1 MARYTKSADGS
12 YHIHGKRFMILIGTR
27 AQVWHGTAYK
37 TSGGLKK
44 GHLMQN
50 KSGRIVS
57 EKKHQTAKREN
68 RLLKHGYGTKK
79 GKFGW
84 VKTNSKKHRSKK
96 HHSKKHRKSMR
107 GGMNSS
113 NNSHSSSASTDSTS
127 TTDNSANMQKMMLAK
142 MQSGQDTTSNTS
154 MKGGA
159 APIVVGRFTAPLSE
173 QSKASYASLEERV
186 AKSKANDALRIQ
198 ASRKANAERNAAMA
212 AAKAKEQAAEQGLTM

>member
-12 YHIHGKRFMILIGTR
+12 YHIHGKKFMVLIGTR

-44 GHLMQN
+44 GELMQN

-57 EKKHQTAKREN
+57 EKKHQSAKREN

-84 VKTNSKKHRSKK
+84 IKTGSKKHR
-96 HHSKKHRKSMR
+96 SKKHRKSMR

-113 NNSHSSSASTDSTS
+113 NNTHSSSATTDSS
-127 TTDNSANMQKMMLAK
+127 TTDSSTQPSMQQQMMMAK
-142 MQSGQDTTSNTS
+142 MQSGQST
-154 MKGGA
+154 K
-159 APIVVGRFTAPLSE
+159 
-173 QSKASYASLEERV
+173 
-186 AKSKANDALRIQ
+186 
-198 ASRKANAERNAAMA
+198 
-212 AAKAKEQAAEQGLTM
+212 

>member
-1 MARYTKSADGS
+1 MARYTKSSDGS
-12 YHIHGKRFMILIGTR
+12 YHIHGKKFMVLIGTR

-84 VKTNSKKHRSKK
+84 VKTGSKKNR
-96 HHSKKHRKSMR
+96 SKKHRKSMR

-142 MQSGQDTTSNTS
+142 MQSGQDTTT
-154 MKGGA
+154 
-159 APIVVGRFTAPLSE
+159 TAT
-173 QSKASYASLEERV
+173 K
-186 AKSKANDALRIQ
+186 
-198 ASRKANAERNAAMA
+198 
-212 AAKAKEQAAEQGLTM
+212 

>member
-12 YHIHGKRFMILIGTR
+12 YHIHGKKFMTLIGTR

-57 EKKHQTAKREN
+57 EKKHHSAKREN

-84 VKTNSKKHRSKK
+84 VKTGSKKHRSKK
-96 HHSKKHRKSMR
+96 NRKSMR

-113 NNSHSSSASTDSTS
+113 GNSHTNSSSTDSTS
-127 TTDNSANMQKMMLAK
+127 TTDNSADMQKMMLVKA
-142 MQSGQDTTSNTS
+142 QANQDTTGNTG

-159 APIVVGRFTAPLSE
+159 NLKFTPYVAPNYSKKD
-173 QSKASYASLEERV
+173 KASDDAMEARIAAIKARSDT
-186 AKSKANDALRIQ
+186 SKVVNVPP
-198 ASRKANAERNAAMA
+198 M
-212 AAKAKEQAAEQGLTM
+212 

>member
-12 YHIHGKRFMILIGTR
+12 YHIHGKKFMVLIGTR

-44 GHLMQN
+44 DHLMQN

-57 EKKHQTAKREN
+57 EKKHQSAKREN

-84 VKTNSKKHRSKK
+84 IKTGSRKHR
-96 HHSKKHRKSMR
+96 SKKHRKSMR

-113 NNSHSSSASTDSTS
+113 TDSHANSSSITGGSSTDMQAMMQQMQANQGGS
-127 TTDNSANMQKMMLAK
+127 TTK
-142 MQSGQDTTSNTS
+142 
-154 MKGGA
+154 
-159 APIVVGRFTAPLSE
+159 
-173 QSKASYASLEERV
+173 
-186 AKSKANDALRIQ
+186 
-198 ASRKANAERNAAMA
+198 
-212 AAKAKEQAAEQGLTM
+212 